1 NTCTLYSEITNYKWE
16 NGRRYHAYA
25 EGSYW
30 APNDEKQNT
39 QLDIFHHVFSLMLD
53 GKLFLAPIEQ
63 PTNVLDLGT
72 GNPGIWAIE
81 LADAFPNATVLGND
95 LSPVQPTWIPSNC
108 SFEVDDYLRPWLY
121 PPGSFDLIHARGCY
135 GSVSDW
141 SLFSTEAYNALQP
154 GGWFESVE
162 ISSIF
167 RSDFYPGNALPDTS
181 LVKQWG
187 QFANDACEVTGRPM
201 DIAGHVGGFMK
212 KAGFINVVQKS
223 FKIPHGPWP
232 KDEKLKTIGK
242 VNLVNVLE
250 GAEGFTLA
258 LFTRQLGWSVEK
270 TMEFLEKTREELM
283 DHKKMLWM
291 HMWVFL
297 SLVSC
302 GWGNGGVGLRMKRW
316 WGGMVGCGGLAN
328 GCQRPLNT
336 T

>member
-1 NTCTLYSEITNYKWE
+1 
-16 NGRRYHAYA
+16 
-25 EGSYW
+25 
-30 APNDEKQNT
+30 
-39 QLDIFHHVFSLMLD
+39 M
-53 GKLFLAPIEQ
+53 
-63 PTNVLDLGT
+63 
-72 GNPGIWAIE
+72 
-81 LADAFPNATVLGND
+81 
-95 LSPVQPTWIPSNC
+95 
-108 SFEVDDYLRPWLY
+108 
-121 PPGSFDLIHARGCY
+121 
-135 GSVSDW
+135 
-141 SLFSTEAYNALQP
+141 
-154 GGWFESVE
+154 
-162 ISSIF
+162 
-167 RSDFYPGNALPDTS
+167 PDTS